1 MENPGISR
9 RSVLKGAGA
18 AFGGAA
24 LSTRVMAEAP
34 PAVPITPA
42 LIAAATREGQ
52 VVYYTSTDLPVAE
65 KLAKAFEAKYPGIA
79 VRVERTGAERVFQR
93 IGQEY
98 SSNIHAVDVVN
109 SSDAAHF
116 IVWKRSGILAPF
128 VPEDVAKLYPPEHRD
143 VDGQFASFRVWLSI
157 IAYNTTLVKTE
168 DAPKSFAD
176 LLDPRWKGKIVKAHP
191 GYSGTIMTATYQM
204 QRDLGWSYFEQL
216 AKQNIMQVQSSAD
229 PPKKLD
235 LGERAVMAD
244 GNEYNIFQMREAG
257 RPVEPV
263 YASEGSPLIIG
274 PNGIFKEF
282 SQSQRGEAVSVV
294 LSRPG
299 CTAAYCR
306 YRRAAFGAPGDP
318 GEARAQASQGN
329 QNHEGRR
336 HRRGKAGRRDQGPLQ
351 QNLPR
356 LIPEISAALNR

>member
-1 MENPGISR
+1 MKHKISR
-9 RSVLKGAGA
+9 RQLLKGASVVVAGS
-18 AFGGAA
+18 A
-24 LSTRVMAEAP
+24 LSTRVLAAAP
-34 PAVPITPA
+34 PPEPVTQA
-42 LIAAATREGQ
+42 LIDAAKKEGQ
-52 VVYYTSTDLPVAE
+52 IVYYTSTDLPVAE

-116 IVWKRSGILAPF
+116 IVWKRDGILLPY
-128 VPEDVAKLYPPEHRD
+128 VPEDVAKYPAEHRD

-157 IAYNTTLVKTE
+157 IAYNTNLVKAE

-176 LLDPRWKGKIVKAHP
+176 LLDPKWKGKIVKAHP

-204 QRDLGWSYFEQL
+204 QRDLGWTFFEQL

-244 GNEYNIFQMREAG
+244 GNEYNIFQMKEAG

-263 YASEGSPLIIG
+263 YATEGSPLIVG
-274 PNGIFKEF
+274 PNGIFKDGPHPNAARLF
-282 SQSQRGEAVSVV
+282 QSFALGREGQQLNIEIGGLRSVHMQAQEKPGRKPLRDIKTMKDDPAAVEREGESIK
-294 LSRPG
+294 SRY
-299 CTAAYCR
+299 TR
-306 YRRAAFGAPGDP
+306 IFRV
-318 GEARAQASQGN
+318 
-329 QNHEGRR
+329 
-336 HRRGKAGRRDQGPLQ
+336 
-351 QNLPR
+351 
-356 LIPEISAALNR
+356 

>member
-1 MENPGISR
+1 MKNPNLSR
-9 RSVLKGAGA
+9 RTVLKGSGALLAGA
-18 AFGGAA
+18 AF
-24 LSTRVMAEAP
+24 STRVMASAP
-34 PAVPITPA
+34 APEPVTTA
-42 LIAAATREGQ
+42 LVDAARKEGQ
-52 VVYYTSTDLPVAE
+52 VIYYTSTDLPVAE
-65 KLAKAFEAKYPGIA
+65 KLAKAFEAKYSGIA

-116 IVWKRSGILAPF
+116 IVWKRDGILAPY
-128 VPEDVAKLYPPEHRD
+128 VPEDVASYPAEHKD
-143 VDGQFASFRVWLSI
+143 ADGQFASFRVWLSI
-157 IAYNTTLVKTE
+157 IAYNTNLVKAE

-176 LLDPRWKGKIVKAHP
+176 LLDPKWKGKIVKAHP

-204 QRDLGWSYFEQL
+204 QRDLGWSWFEQL

-244 GNEYNIFQMREAG
+244 GNEYNIFQLKEKG

-274 PNGIFKEF
+274 PNGIFKSSPNPNAAKLFQSFCF
-282 SQSQRGEAVSVV
+282 SRDAQQLIVDVGGLRSVHPQTQEKPGRKPFKDIKTMKDDAAAVEKESD
-294 LSRPG
+294 SI
-299 CTAAYCR
+299 
-306 YRRAAFGAPGDP
+306 
-318 GEARAQASQGN
+318 
-329 QNHEGRR
+329 
-336 HRRGKAGRRDQGPLQ
+336 KAHYSKLFHV
-351 QNLPR
+351 
-356 LIPEISAALNR
+356 

>member
-1 MENPGISR
+1 MKKPGISR
-9 RSVLKGAGA
+9 RGVLKGSGA
-18 AFGGAA
+18 VLAGAA
-24 LSTRVMAEAP
+24 LSTRVMADAP
-34 PAVPITPA
+34 PAEPVTPA
-42 LIAAATREGQ
+42 LIAAAKKEGQ

-65 KLAKAFEAKYPGIA
+65 KLAKAFEAKYPDIA

-98 SSNIHAVDVVN
+98 ASNIHAVDVVN

-116 IVWKRSGILAPF
+116 IVWKREGVLAPF
-128 VPEDVAKLYPPEHRD
+128 VPEDVAKFYPPEHRD
-143 VDGQFASFRVWLSI
+143 IDGQFASFRVWLSI
-157 IAYNTTLVKTE
+157 IAYNTSLVKAE
-168 DAPKSFAD
+168 EAPKSFAD

-204 QRDLGWSYFEQL
+204 QRDLGWTYFEQL

-274 PNGIFKEF
+274 PNGIFKGSPNPNAAKLF
-282 SQSQRGEAVSVV
+282 QSFCHGRDAQQLIVDIGGLRSVH
-294 LSRPG
+294 PE
-299 CTAAYCR
+299 TQEK
-306 YRRAAFGAPGDP
+306 P
-318 GEARAQASQGN
+318 
-329 QNHEGRR
+329 GRR
-336 HRRGKAGRRDQGPLQ
+336 PLKEIKTMKDDAAAVEKQGDAIKARYSKIFRV
-351 QNLPR
+351 
-356 LIPEISAALNR
+356 